1 MQSKVLSL
9 LERVLTIDRFD
20 EATKQL
26 AQQEALIEDLK
37 QQLDTA
43 LSAEDLLEELTERNL
58 SLTER
63 IDEMRTTI
71 EDLESLRELN
81 DELEENHLA
90 QERELREEVEFKDSL
105 IREQSKRIQTAEET
119 NLDYESTIMRFR
131 ELVLSLQR
139 FVNYPLVLISVIS
152 RRYGTNDIL
161 LRKKLES

>member
-1 MQSKVLSL
+1 
-9 LERVLTIDRFD
+9 VLTKERFD
-20 EATKQL
+20 EVSQQL
-26 AQQEALIEDLK
+26 AQSEALIEDLK

-71 EDLESLRELN
+71 EDLEALRELN

-90 QERELREEVEFKDSL
+90 QERELREEVEVKDAL
-105 IREQSKRIQTAEET
+105 IREQNKRIQTAEET

-139 FVNYPLVLISVIS
+139 LEYSEIDLMVVMLRVCDKRDSLLK
-152 RRYGTNDIL
+152 RRQRI
-161 LRKKLES
+161 

>member
-1 MQSKVLSL
+1 MV
-9 LERVLTIDRFD
+9 DRFD
-20 EATKQL
+20 EVTQQL
-26 AQQEALIEDLK
+26 EQSEALIEDLK

-90 QERELREEVEFKDSL
+90 QERESREELEMKDNL
-105 IREQSKRIQTAEET
+105 IREQNKRIQTAEET

-139 FVNYPLVLISVIS
+139 LVLLFGKNLIQILVTLKVCD
-152 RRYGTNDIL
+152 RNDRL
-161 LRKKLES
+161 QKQRQST

>member
-139 FVNYPLVLISVIS
+139 YILEFS
-152 RRYGTNDIL
+152 RLTVVMSKLYDKNDRLPKRRPEI
-161 LRKKLES
+161 

>member
-1 MQSKVLSL
+1 L
-9 LERVLTIDRFD
+9 LIPDRFD
-20 EATKQL
+20 EVTQQL
-26 AQQEALIEDLK
+26 EQSEALIEDLK

-90 QERELREEVEFKDSL
+90 QERESREELEMKDNL
-105 IREQSKRIQTAEET
+105 IREQNKRIQTAEET

-139 FVNYPLVLISVIS
+139 LVLLFRDDSDTILVMLKVCD
-152 RRYGTNDIL
+152 RNDRLQKQRQRI
-161 LRKKLES
+161 

>member
-1 MQSKVLSL
+1 MIQS
-9 LERVLTIDRFD
+9 
-20 EATKQL
+20 
-26 AQQEALIEDLK
+26 EALIEDLK

-58 SLTER
+58 ALSER
-63 IDEMRTTI
+63 IDEMKTTI

-90 QERELREEVEFKDSL
+90 QERELRDEIEQKDAL
-105 IREQSKRIQTAEET
+105 IREQIKRISTAEET

-139 FVNYPLVLISVIS
+139 CLEFPKFLI
-152 RRYGTNDIL
+152 T
-161 LRKKLES
+161 